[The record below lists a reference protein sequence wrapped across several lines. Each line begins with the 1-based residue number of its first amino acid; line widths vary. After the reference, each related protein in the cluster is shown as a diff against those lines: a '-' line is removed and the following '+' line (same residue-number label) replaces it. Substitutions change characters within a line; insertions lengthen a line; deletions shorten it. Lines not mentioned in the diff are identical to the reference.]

1 MASETLVKEIEKA
14 ADEATESMVIDT
26 ETLGSSKSGQDAAG
40 ESAKASQSDEGSVKG
55 ESDQEDAV
63 VDPAV
68 SGKQKVW
75 KKPGSSEDKQVD
87 TDEQQDEEGKD
98 ESDDAVQG
106 DGEKGDVSTEIS
118 QATFIEAFDIGMGME
133 DARSFKSNEEL
144 SEFISTVKRNL
155 RAQAV
160 TQVQAEAKDEVAKQV
175 KDEDP
180 FKDLELD
187 SEKYDDDVV
196 ELFSKMKGVLKK
208 QQEQFDE
215 LRQQQVQTVS
225 SNEEAVKREVTQWF
239 DGQIASLGDEFAD
252 SLGEGDIGTLTSG
265 SPQLAKREEIANQ
278 MAIQMAGCQA
288 TGLSLPPREK
298 VFADAAQVVLGSEFR
313 KSQERKLQKK
323 LVDRKDK
330 HISRAG
336 GRGEKT
342 KLSPEDEVAR
352 MLDEKYKTGK

>member
-26 ETLGSSKSGQDAAG
+26 ETLGSSREDQDVAG
-40 ESAKASQSDEGSVKG
+40 EAAKASQSGKKSDGKK
-55 ESDQEDAV
+55 SDQEDAIE
-63 VDPAV
+63 DPAT
-68 SGKQKVW
+68 SEEQKVW
-75 KKPGSSEDKQVD
+75 KKPGSSGDEQVD
-87 TDEQQDEEGKD
+87 TNEQQDEEEKD
-98 ESDDAVQG
+98 ESDDAVQE
-106 DGEKGDVSTEIS
+106 DGEKKDADTGIS
-118 QATFIEAFDIGMGME
+118 QTSLAKAFEVGISLDEARTFKNDEDLIGFVSIVERG
-133 DARSFKSNEEL
+133 L
-144 SEFISTVKRNL
+144 Q
-155 RAQAV
+155 AQAA
-160 TQVQAEAKDEVAKQV
+160 TQAQVEAKDEAVKQV
-175 KDEDP
+175 EDEDP
-180 FKDLELD
+180 LKDLELD

-196 ELFSKMKGVLKK
+196 ELFSKMKNVLEK
-208 QQEQFDE
+208 QQKQFDE
-215 LRQQQVQTVS
+215 LRQQQVRTVS

-252 SLGEGDIGTLTSG
+252 SLGKGDISTLTSG

-352 MLDEKYKTGK
+352 MLDEKYKTGR

>member
-26 ETLGSSKSGQDAAG
+26 ETLGSSKGDQDVAG
-40 ESAKASQSDEGSVKG
+40 EVAKASQSGKKSDGKK
-55 ESDQEDAV
+55 SDQEDAV
-63 VDPAV
+63 KDPAT
-68 SGKQKVW
+68 SGEQKVW
-75 KKPGSSEDKQVD
+75 KKPESSEDKQID
-87 TDEQQDEEGKD
+87 TDEQQDEEKEEEFD
-98 ESDDAVQG
+98 NATQG
-106 DGEKGDVSTEIS
+106 DSGKGDVSTEIS

-155 RAQAV
+155 RTQAV
-160 TQVQAEAKDEVAKQV
+160 AQVQAEAEKKVVKQV

-215 LRQQQVQTVS
+215 LRQQQVRTVS

-239 DGQIASLGDEFAD
+239 DSQIASLGDEFAD
-252 SLGEGDIGTLTSG
+252 SLGEGDISTLTSG
-265 SPQLAKREEIANQ
+265 SSQLVKREEIANQ

-288 TGLSLPPREK
+288 TGSLLPPREK

-323 LVDRKDK
+323 LVDRKGK

-352 MLDEKYKTGK
+352 MLDEKYKTGR